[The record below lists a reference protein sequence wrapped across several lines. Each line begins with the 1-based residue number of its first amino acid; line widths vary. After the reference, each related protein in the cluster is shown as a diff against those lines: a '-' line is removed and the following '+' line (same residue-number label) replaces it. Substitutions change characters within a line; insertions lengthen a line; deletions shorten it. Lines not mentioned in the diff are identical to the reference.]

1 MAGSCVAWVQG
12 EEKIQFVIYLIS
24 WGQWRHERHDPG
36 HDLAAEREPVLPV
49 PFCAVTSYSALP
61 EAGVHYGL
69 NALRRNRP
77 EIFFAL
83 WSMLL
88 VLAVTPSAWYW
99 DRQTI
104 ANGVVLHLLRQ
115 GCFAPACSRGIRY
128 LPSCGTKDFFSS
140 ARANGRWLA

>member
-49 PFCAVTSYSALP
+49 PFCAVTSYSAQ
-61 EAGVHYGL
+61 AGVGVC
-69 NALRRNRP
+69 NAASMRLP
-77 EIFFAL
+77 QSSGDFFVL

-88 VLAVTPSAWYW
+88 VMAVTPSAWYW

-104 ANGVVLHLLRQ
+104 ANRVVLHLLRQ
-115 GCFAPACSRGIRY
+115 KCFAPACSRGIRY
-128 LPSCGTKDFFSS
+128 LPSCGIKDFFSS